1 MYEFTNKN
9 DTINES
15 NYYVLY
21 VPRELLENLIVS
33 GMVQAVPAHTSAP
46 DANETIELLTI
57 KQCQKIVKGTSY
69 YKIRSMI
76 LKGEL
81 KAERAGNSPKGKH
94 LVYKSSLLECFNYAA

>member
-1 MYEFTNKN
+1 MSNEKFNTNPSEFY
-9 DTINES
+9 TI
-15 NYYVLY
+15 Y
-21 VPRELLENLIVS
+21 VPRELFESFIAG
-33 GMVQAVPAHTSAP
+33 GMVQAVPAHTPVP